1 MTEPVYAAV
10 LTALLMVAV
19 PVALFAAGGVF
30 MMRATGR
37 ARFRQR
43 RREPA
48 SRPLNFRIRGYN
60 ATAAADYWRWL
71 GAEGLA
77 AEIRFLRADM
87 LFPLWYGA
95 TMLGA
100 LAAGWQALGRPFPGG
115 LLFALVAIT
124 VLADWVENVVH
135 LRQIRVFQAGRPPHA
150 GWIRIASV
158 ATALKLAFFWLSTLA
173 ILMLA
178 GWVLA
183 AGLAA
188 PAV

>member
-1 MTEPVYAAV
+1 MIAAA
-10 LTALLMVAV
+10 LTAFLMVTV
-19 PVALFAAGGVF
+19 PSALFVAGGVL

-48 SRPLNFRIRGYN
+48 SQPLNFRIRGYS
-60 ATAAADYWRWL
+60 AAAAADYWRWL
-71 GAEGLA
+71 GADGLA

-95 TMLGA
+95 AMLGA
-100 LAAGWQALGRPFPGG
+100 MGAGWLALGRPFPPG
-115 LLFALVAIT
+115 LLLAPVAIT
-124 VLADWVENVVH
+124 VLADWVENLVH
-135 LRQIRVFQAGRPPHA
+135 LRQIRLFLADRPL
-150 GWIRIASV
+150 GELWIRAASV
-158 ATALKLAFFWLSTLA
+158 ATAMKLVFFWLSTLG
-173 ILMLA
+173 ILVLA
-178 GWVLA
+178 AWVLV